1 MEAILMV
8 CMQQATTI
16 INIGIFH
23 VGENRYY
30 HSVIVS
36 KTNSPN
42 LSSRENLLD
51 RIWICSHSG
60 NYTNRSLRDLL
71 QNNGGLE
78 FTKMRLLRPE
88 YAVYTS

>member
-1 MEAILMV
+1 MLASVDGRSM
-8 CMQQATTI
+8 
-16 INIGIFH
+16 IGDVLQIFH
-23 VGENRYY
+23 VEENRYY
-30 HSVIVS
+30 HSVIAS

-42 LSSRENLLD
+42 LSSRDNLLD

-60 NYTNRSLRDLL
+60 NYTNRSLRDLV